1 MNGEGNTRRDHG
13 KYYHGILNWKGEIL
27 EGGLELPILNKNIQ
41 NFDDRLITYDL
52 LTHHSTQWRHQ

>member
-1 MNGEGNTRRDHG
+1 MT
-13 KYYHGILNWKGEIL
+13 KYGGGITESTTNGILNWKGEIL